1 MPSDRVIIDEAKANF
16 WRASS
21 QCGNAIRR
29 YERGR
34 CTEEAMR
41 ASVREMMDAQRDYY
55 GTVLLVCGGEMAGSE
70 NQSPQMR

>member
-1 MPSDRVIIDEAKANF
+1 MPSDRAIIEEAKANF

-55 GTVLLVCGGEMAGSE
+55 GTVLLVCGDEMAGSK
-70 NQSPQMR
+70 NQHQPVR